1 MTFLAVSP
9 ESRAQSSDDV
19 RAGARDFGD
28 ITSLTGPRFPRGTLD
43 GDGDQVDYYQF
54 TLTEAKR
61 IGLGLRQQDADAD
74 MFLEDSDGNELYGST
89 ASGTD
94 NEVIAGTLIAG
105 TYYVRVESQEA
116 GTNAYVF
123 RYGVSAP
130 DPDALAAL
138 QEEQGT
144 PETVSE
150 PDGEDLSDDTR
161 AGATDFGDITL
172 LTGPRFPR
180 GTLDGDGNQVN
191 YYRFTLTEAKRVD
204 LGLRQQDVDADMFLE
219 DAAGNELYGSTASG
233 TDNEVIAGTLLAGTY
248 YVRVESQEAGTNAY
262 VFRYGVSAPDPPTRL
277 PPCGSSRAPLRL
289 SWTPTLKKLP
299 GIRPRTTRAGSRTP
313 LRPSLSPKEMISP
326 RIRPPTDGLWS
337 APLPRARSGVS
348 TTATGSGSS
357 LWRGRPIRL
366 TFCAKGEKTASLSTP
381 ICGASTMPGAALLRI
396 RQSTTVVWDSTAA

>member
-9 ESRAQSSDDV
+9 ESLAQSSDDT

-28 ITSLTGPRFPRGTLD
+28 ITELTGPRFPRGTLD
-43 GDGDQVDYYQF
+43 GDGDRVDYYRF

-74 MFLEDSDGNELYGST
+74 MFLEDADGNELYGST

-130 DPDALAAL
+130 DVDALAAL
-138 QEEQGT
+138 QEQQGT

-180 GTLDGDGNQVN
+180 GTLDGEGDQVD
-191 YYRFTLTEAKRVD
+191 YYRFTLTEAKRVV

-262 VFRYGVSAPDPPTRL
+262 VFRYGVSAPDPDAL
-277 PPCGSSRAPLRL
+277 AALQEEQG
-289 SWTPTLKKLP
+289 TPETVSEP
-299 GIRPRTTRAGSRTP
+299 
-313 LRPSLSPKEMISP
+313 
-326 RIRPPTDGLWS
+326 DG
-337 APLPRARSGVS
+337 
-348 TTATGSGSS
+348 
-357 LWRGRPIRL
+357 
-366 TFCAKGEKTASLSTP
+366 EDLSTDT
-381 ICGASTMPGAALLRI
+381 STDEADTGGEQRHP
-396 RQSTTVVWDSTAA
+396 